1 MCPARPAL
9 VRVHNAGCQFR
20 PSWACRLRPA
30 RRGAVAAT
38 AHAPFSCALVGQNL
52 PTLKTGAL
60 CRQM

>member
-1 MCPARPAL
+1 MCAARLAP
-9 VRVHNAGCQFR
+9 VRVHSTGCHFR
-20 PSWACRLRPA
+20 PSWAYRLRPA

-38 AHAPFSCALVGQNL
+38 GHAHFPRALDGQNL